1 MRSTKSPNYKSARG
15 KTRMTGGVSFD
26 YQTSEQAQPAPEPTL
41 SLDQYRD
48 LCAAWNRDNPI
59 GTHVVYSDRLQTT
72 TASVAF
78 VSYVAPFI
86 AIIKL
91 NGLDGHARLEDLQ
104 VKEVK
109 AA

>member
-1 MRSTKSPNYKSARG
+1 MRSTKSPKFTSARG

-26 YQTSEQAQPAPEPTL
+26 HKTDEQPALVPEPTL
-41 SLDQYRD
+41 TLDQYRD

-59 GTHVVYSDRLQTT
+59 GTHVVYNNQLQTT

-78 VSYVAPFI
+78 VAYIAPFI

-91 NGLDGHARLEDLQ
+91 NGLDGYARLEDLE
-104 VKEVK
+104 VKEIK
-109 AA
+109 AG